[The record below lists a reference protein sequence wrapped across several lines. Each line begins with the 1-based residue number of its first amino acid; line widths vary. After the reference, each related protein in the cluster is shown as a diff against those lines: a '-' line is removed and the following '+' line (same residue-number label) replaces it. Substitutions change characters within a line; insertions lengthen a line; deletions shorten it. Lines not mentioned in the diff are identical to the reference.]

1 MNIGVDARP
10 LVKQKVGFGYFLEN
24 MLDVILEKDNQNHYY
39 LFSDR
44 EVVYDVSRF
53 PNVEIVNYKDNFLC
67 PKSFYYYYR
76 LPAFIRR
83 KKIRLDVFWG
93 TMHLMPRGFEQSVKK
108 ILTVHDFTHIRFPK
122 STTKYNLLIS
132 KLFFAQSIKNADQ
145 IICISQN
152 TKKELQE
159 YYANACRG
167 KNIRTIYEGGYKNGV
182 CSTCEESDIR
192 PEIKVLKEQ
201 NYILFIGT
209 IEPRKN
215 ISLLLDAAP
224 RVKGT
229 VQIVVCGKIGWEQKE
244 IVEQL
249 GRTENLLYF
258 NYVTQDEKC
267 FLMKNSFCQ
276 VQPSL
281 YEGFGLPVVESM
293 QAGTV
298 VLVADNSSLA
308 ELVEMKELKFSTLS
322 VEEFTE
328 KVKNLFNDAALH
340 ERAKQYCKKRGGFF
354 SWCKAGE
361 EYLNC
366 WRT

>member
-1 MNIGVDARP
+1 MNILVDARP
-10 LVKQKVGFGYFLEN
+10 LVRKKVGFGFFLEN
-24 MLDVILEKDNQNHYY
+24 MLDVILEKDIQNHYY

-53 PNVEIVNYKDNFLC
+53 PNAEIVNYKDNFLC

-76 LPAFIRR
+76 LPAFIR
-83 KKIRLDVFWG
+83 KQKIHLDVFWG
-93 TMHLMPRGFEQSVKK
+93 TMHLMPRGFEPGVKK
-108 ILTVHDFTHIRFPK
+108 VLTIHDFTHIKFPK

-132 KLFFAQSIKNADQ
+132 KLFFAPSIQNADQ
-145 IICISQN
+145 VICISQN
-152 TKKELQE
+152 TEKELQE
-159 YYANACRG
+159 YYVNACRR
-167 KNIRTIYEGGYKNGV
+167 KKIRTIYEGGYKNGI
-182 CSTCEESDIR
+182 CSTFEESEIR
-192 PEIKVLKEQ
+192 PEIKALKGQ
-201 NYILFIGT
+201 NYILFVGT

-215 ISLLLDAAP
+215 ISLLLKAAP
-224 RVKGT
+224 KLKGA

-249 GRTENLLYF
+249 DHTENLLYF
-258 NYVTQDEKC
+258 NYVTQDEKA
-267 FLMKNSFCQ
+267 FLMKNSICQ

-322 VEEFTE
+322 ADEFTE
-328 KVKNLFNDAALH
+328 KVKKLFEDAVLY
-340 ERAKQYCKKRGGFF
+340 EQAKRYCKERGQFF
-354 SWCKAGE
+354 SWDKAGE

-366 WRT
+366 WRM